1 MNTPKNVFTIKDLE
15 NLSGIKAHTIRI
27 WEKRYNILEP
37 MRTGTNIRVYDM
49 HSLQKLL
56 NICALHSFGYKI
68 STIAKLPEEKI
79 PVMVREILTN
89 KTLNSHVLSN
99 FKLAMMNFD
108 QSLFFSTYNNLL
120 NEKSFRE
127 IFYGCFLPLLEEIGM
142 LWQTDTITP
151 AHEHFIS
158 SLVKQKIW
166 SNIEKLQAVP
176 PTKTDRVFVL
186 FLPEGEIHE
195 IGLMLLNY
203 ELILN
208 GYKAIYLG
216 ESVPMAS
223 IKDIKNYFDNITFVT
238 YTTVEPAPAE
248 INRYIQS
255 IKKEVINDEVTQL
268 YVFGQNSKH
277 INTNLLGDH
286 IKIFT
291 STKEFSET
299 L

>member
-255 IKKEVINDEVTQL
+255 IKKEVINDEATQL